1 MAPLIDPVRA
11 LLSAKDREF
20 LATTFARNQAR
31 FGGWLM
37 KTEDPP
43 LDPEGGK
50 PDEGGTPK
58 QKAPEDGPDDKPL
71 GPNGEKA
78 LKSERDARKAVAAEL
93 ATLKQGLAAALGGN
107 EDGGKPS
114 TDDALAAI
122 TSQLADMK
130 HENTVLALANQH
142 KITDTDDIDL
152 LRATRDGDALAKL
165 AARLA
170 TTPAPTGGDGGK
182 SKPGTPKPDPT
193 QGGDGKPHGKPASVA
208 QVIAE
213 RRAARAA
220 KTSA

>member
-1 MAPLIDPVRA
+1 MAPLIDPVRM
-11 LLSAKDREF
+11 LLSAKDRDF
-20 LATTFARNQAR
+20 LESAFARNQAR
-31 FGGWLM
+31 FGGYTM
-37 KTEDPP
+37 KADPDPDPKDPKDGGNQTEDPAP
-43 LDPEGGK
+43 KDD
-50 PDEGGTPK
+50 PDE
-58 QKAPEDGPDDKPL
+58 DKPL

-142 KITDTDDIDL
+142 KITDPGDIDL

-170 TTPAPTGGDGGK
+170 TPTPTGGNDGGK
-182 SKPGTPKPDPT
+182 PKPDPT
-193 QGGDGKPHGKPASVA
+193 QGGDRKPHGKPTSVA
-208 QVIAE
+208 QVIAD